1 MVLAI
6 LPIIFVLS
14 MGLIPQAETLQQL
27 SSAEQASAKSQAPQS
42 DRETL
47 EKRGDV
53 FMARKDYREAA
64 NTYKK
69 AIQLDPRNAVLHNKL
84 GISYQQQTRLDDA
97 KKSYERAIKLNGK
110 YSEAINNLGTIHYTR
125 KKYGTAISQYQKAL
139 ALAPDSASIY
149 SNLGTAWFARKK
161 YDEAFAAYRKAL
173 ELDAEVFEHKSTY
186 GVLLQERSVEDRAR
200 FHYYL
205 AKTYAAAGILE
216 RALEYLKKALEEGF
230 KEKDKIADDPS
241 FVELIK
247 TEPFAQLMA
256 NPPKVLPPQ

>member
-14 MGLIPQAETLQQL
+14 IGLIPQAETLQQI

-64 NTYKK
+64 NTYRQ

-84 GISYQQQTRLDDA
+84 GISYQQQTRLNDA

-139 ALAPDSASIY
+139 AIAPDSASIY

-161 YDEAFAAYRKAL
+161 YDDAFAAYRKAL
-173 ELDAEVFEHKSTY
+173 ELDPEVFEHKSTY

-205 AKTYAAAGILE
+205 AKTYAAAGNLE